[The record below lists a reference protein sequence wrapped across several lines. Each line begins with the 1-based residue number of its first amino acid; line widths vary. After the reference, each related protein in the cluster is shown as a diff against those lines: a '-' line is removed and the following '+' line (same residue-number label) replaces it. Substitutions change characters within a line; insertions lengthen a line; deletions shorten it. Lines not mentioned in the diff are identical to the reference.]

1 MFLENLYKFV
11 GEMLEGQVG
20 KEAQRFFPYVFSIFI
35 FILGSNMLGMTM
47 FSFTLTSHIMVTFTL
62 GVSTFIGLT
71 ILGFVIQHLH
81 FLNLFLP
88 KGIPAALIPMLVVIE
103 IISYFSRALSLS
115 IRLFA
120 NLMSGHTLLHILA
133 FFSSKLFKYKFI
145 VGLIS
150 FILILAIV
158 ALEFCIAI
166 LQAYVFAILICI
178 YLNDSFHASH

>member
-1 MFLENLYKFV
+1 
-11 GEMLEGQVG
+11 MLKGQVG

-88 KGIPAALIPMLVVIE
+88 KGIPSALIPMLVVIE
-103 IISYFSRALSLS
+103 IISYFSSV
-115 IRLFA
+115 
-120 NLMSGHTLLHILA
+120 LMSYFHIFISSIGCGSIPWDLQMSSTSFAVSILFTFMPPEINQRTFADA
-133 FFSSKLFKYKFI
+133 FVVY
-145 VGLIS
+145 
-150 FILILAIV
+150 
-158 ALEFCIAI
+158 
-166 LQAYVFAILICI
+166 Q
-178 YLNDSFHASH
+178 